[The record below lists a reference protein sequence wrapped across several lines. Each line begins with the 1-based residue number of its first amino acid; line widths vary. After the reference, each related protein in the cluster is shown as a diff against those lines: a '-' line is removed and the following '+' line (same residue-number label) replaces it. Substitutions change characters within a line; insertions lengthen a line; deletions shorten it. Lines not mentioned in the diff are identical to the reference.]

1 MDEPRLTE
9 AAPHSRGAFGA
20 EPASTRCGSR
30 CGRLY
35 LCLGIH
41 GPGRWPVGGWLG
53 QLSATGSWA
62 LLVCGCGQ
70 SCRLGCSLVSPV
82 FYLCFS
88 VAILCVAVTVF

>member
-20 EPASTRCGSR
+20 EPASHALWLTVWQAVP
-30 CGRLY
+30 L
-35 LCLGIH
+35 
-41 GPGRWPVGGWLG
+41 PGHPRARRWRVGGWLG

-70 SCRLGCSLVSPV
+70 SCRFGCSLVSPV

-88 VAILCVAVTVF
+88 VVILCVAVTVF